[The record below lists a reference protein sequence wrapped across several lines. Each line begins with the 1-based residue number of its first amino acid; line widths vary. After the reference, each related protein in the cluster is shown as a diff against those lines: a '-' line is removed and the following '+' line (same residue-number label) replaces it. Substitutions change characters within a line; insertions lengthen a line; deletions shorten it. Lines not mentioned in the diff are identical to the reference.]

1 MNSYVFLTETG
12 STHYCCLEGY
22 AIWLHHYLL
31 YIMEAAAVVFLL
43 FSELLL
49 DRYVYM
55 RGTLH
60 ILVYYWQNR
69 YLKSR
74 FWAIAISLRKCFIF
88 FQKKKFFFG
97 RYTQSN

>member
-1 MNSYVFLTETG
+1 MNFMFFLNTETG

-49 DRYVYM
+49 DRYVCIYAWYL
-55 RGTLH
+55 TH
-60 ILVYYWQNR
+60 I
-69 YLKSR
+69 ST
-74 FWAIAISLRKCFIF
+74 S
-88 FQKKKFFFG
+88 G
-97 RYTQSN
+97 RTDT